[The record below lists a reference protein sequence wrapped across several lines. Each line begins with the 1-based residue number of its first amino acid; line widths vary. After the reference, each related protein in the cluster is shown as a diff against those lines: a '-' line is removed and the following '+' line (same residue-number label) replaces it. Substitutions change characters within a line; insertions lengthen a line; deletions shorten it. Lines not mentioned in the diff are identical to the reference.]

1 MVSFGEALVKV
12 LGRESSLY
20 ILTNRVAQ
28 PSLLIGYTPEFIYIY
43 IYILGN
49 VYIYICDSY
58 DIYIYIY
65 CVSTYCVFTQ
75 PLQSPLAD
83 QVFRKQPL
91 RHPQHGRGYPC
102 DLRRLETAA

>member
-1 MVSFGEALVKV
+1 MLSFGEALVKV
-12 LGRESSLY
+12 LGCESSLY

-43 IYILGN
+43 IYTYSEM
-49 VYIYICDSY
+49 YIYMCDSY
-58 DIYIYIY
+58 DIYIY
-65 CVSTYCVFTQ
+65 CVSTHCVFTQ